1 MAEMGEM
8 PQMDRFDEVFSDLA
22 DDETMEE
29 GKVGDF
35 FRKVG
40 SGIGGF
46 DRGIE
51 KGLQTPEGQ
60 ELEKSFME
68 SENEKDWF
76 AKYSRVLVRA
86 TAPGGLFDTA
96 ASASTQ
102 TKDVVEYLRK
112 KKADSKV
119 AE

>member
-1 MAEMGEM
+1 
-8 PQMDRFDEVFSDLA
+8 
-22 DDETMEE
+22 
-29 GKVGDF
+29 
-35 FRKVG
+35 
-40 SGIGGF
+40 
-46 DRGIE
+46 
-51 KGLQTPEGQ
+51 
-60 ELEKSFME
+60 
-68 SENEKDWF
+68 
-76 AKYSRVLVRA
+76 LVRA